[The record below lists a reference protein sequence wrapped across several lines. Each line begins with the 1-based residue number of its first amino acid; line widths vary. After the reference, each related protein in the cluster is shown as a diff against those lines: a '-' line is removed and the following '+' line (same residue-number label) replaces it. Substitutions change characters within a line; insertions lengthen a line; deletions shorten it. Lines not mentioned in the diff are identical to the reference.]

1 MRQVSILF
9 FIVIFI
15 VIFIGCNN
23 ISNETKEKELE
34 LKKKELE
41 IKEKEFNF
49 EITKHNQ
56 STKKVTQNNS
66 QKSEKKELVYLYT
79 AIGGMVGYFNDGSV
93 VGCPRCDFCK
103 SNILSMFKEKPMSS
117 WDLKQPDAYDPN
129 DNCWVLVNYE
139 WKEKVPQI

>member
-79 AIGGMVGYFNDGSV
+79 ANGGMVGYFNDGSV

-117 WDLKQPDAYDPN
+117 WDLKQPDDYDPN
-129 DNCWVLVNYE
+129 DNSWVLVNYE